1 MKKLFLMICA
11 IVFLSLNAMAQ
22 ETVYNQ
28 YFSLSNQLLDKARQL
43 KANVYS
49 PKNFEQA
56 MKYYNDAQS
65 VFKKSG
71 SLQEIQQNTD
81 KAEAYLKKSLEFSD
95 LARLTFASPIEAR
108 NQASSA
114 LASKYSPETWSKAEK
129 IFKGAMEEMED
140 NDLQGAKDEA
150 NEAEKVYRKAELEA
164 IKVNLVGPAKEL
176 LKKAEK
182 LDAEDYAPATLKEAR
197 QSIAEVEKLID
208 QNRYAQE
215 EGLTLAKKA
224 KYNAQ
229 HVLFLTQ
236 EIKALKKKDYGF
248 EEQFLSN
255 EAQLNKVA
263 EALDIDLDLSQGYAT
278 PVDTLVTTIKTI
290 RSQNAKLQQD
300 LNSRNE
306 QISMMQQQIASM
318 EKSIG
323 KYSES
328 EKELRRKIEQ
338 KKAQEN
344 TVKAISQSFSQ
355 SEGEVFVSGDNVTIR
370 LYGLTFASGRSE
382 IKTEYFSLLKK
393 VLDGIRQFKNCQVV
407 VEGNTDS
414 QGSAKRNQE
423 LSEQRA
429 KSVREYIIANMSFP
443 GDKIKAVG
451 YGESKPIANNDT
463 GAGRAKNRR
472 IDVVI
477 TPEWSKQ

>member
-43 KANVYS
+43 KADVYS
-49 PKNFEQA
+49 PKNFGQA

-95 LARLTFASPIEAR
+95 LARLTFANPIEAR

-150 NEAEKVYRKAELEA
+150 NEAEKIYRKAELEA

-182 LDAEDYAPATLKEAR
+182 MGAEDYAPATLKEAR
-197 QSIAEVEKLID
+197 QSISEVEKLID

-215 EGLTLAKKA
+215 EGLSLAKKA
-224 KYNAQ
+224 KYHAQ
-229 HVLFLTQ
+229 HALFLTR
-236 EIKALKKKDYGF
+236 EIKELKKKDYGF

-263 EALDIDLDLSQGYAT
+263 EALDIDLDLSQGYTA
-278 PVDTLVTTIKTI
+278 PVDTVATAIKSL
-290 RSQNAKLQQD
+290 RNQNEKFQQD

-344 TVKAISQSFSQ
+344 TVKSIAQSFSQ

-393 VLDGIRQFKNCQVV
+393 VLDGIKQFKNCQVV

-429 KSVREYIIANMSFP
+429 KSVREYIIANMSFSA
-443 GDKIKAVG
+443 DKIKAAG
-451 YGESKPIANNDT
+451 YGETKPIANNET
-463 GAGRAKNRR
+463 AAGRAKNRR